1 MTARQLALR
10 RAIMES
16 FAARGRPPEI
26 RDRATLRELAAQRVV
41 VLDAEERI
49 VMAHPFAAHPN
60 GARVDAGERT
70 WRGNCAWDG
79 FGIVAALGLSEAVVT
94 DASGI
99 SIGFRDGR
107 PVDAA
112 LFHVAV
118 PARRWWA
125 DIGAT

>member
-1 MTARQLALR
+1 MTERQLALR
-10 RAIMES
+10 GAIMES

-26 RDRATLRELAAQRVV
+26 AERTTLHELAARHVV

-49 VMAHPFAAHPN
+49 VMAHPFAAHRD

-70 WRGNCAWDG
+70 WWGDCAWDG
-79 FGIVAALGLSEAVVT
+79 FGIVAALGLRDAVVT
-94 DASGI
+94 DASGR